1 MSSPST
7 LSFPGWALSTSPLF
21 LPQSSSSLMWTP
33 PKPPPIFPEPRS
45 GGFIPSQNLLMA
57 HSIAFTIW
65 PPPVPFHPLPY
76 SQCSSATPHLPHLP
90 TSITFYRS
98 LQTQSCCF
106 PFLVLGNHTCTSNLS
121 SDSPV
126 FIYESSLSLA
136 QQSALTCFMATT
148 TVFLFL
154 IFIYLVVPCLS
165 SSMQD
170 LLVDA

>member
-90 TSITFYRS
+90 SSITIYRS

-106 PFLVLGNHTCTSNLS
+106 PFLVLEITHALQ
-121 SDSPV
+121 
-126 FIYESSLSLA
+126 ILA
-136 QQSALTCFMATT
+136 QIHRFSYMN
-148 TVFLFL
+148 
-154 IFIYLVVPCLS
+154 PLS
-165 SSMQD
+165 PWPSSQP
-170 LLVDA
+170 LPVSWQQLPYFFS